1 MSPLGQRQSPTTS
14 SGQFTPIVAPP
25 QSQGRIGSPT
35 RHWTSGSPKSGNSPA
50 ELTSNLVPRP
60 TVSSRPAFQVHHSDS
75 YHIIKQKPDQI
86 RNEAVDSGSDVRTSG
101 PKGPMPGSDN
111 GSFLISTIEMK
122 LQASLARENS
132 PSAFVTTTQRGD
144 NNIGKIAVKSPI
156 ENQPSNVPHESYAR
170 ATDEGIK
177 NKIRNPTPTQVLMP
191 QNECGQEAPSA
202 NIVTYYSSSSQP
214 LQQPQQQTHQQ
225 QLQPPPPQPP
235 PPQLPKK
242 SHVNHGSIQYEKS
255 GVTCH
260 YDVQSPKVPPSS
272 SSSSRG
278 DLVSQQQIVAPLSNT
293 IGQSLDNS
301 QAVQQQQQQP
311 PQHHARVVG
320 QQFQGSMNHPSPAA
334 LLPVMPVVESI
345 KEPRIDDT
353 SNSMHPAGKSS
364 LYYVLFGHF
373 DSFIQRFQLGFY
385 SWTGDH

>member
-1 MSPLGQRQSPTTS
+1 MGQRQSPTTS

-25 QSQGRIGSPT
+25 QSQGLIGSPT

-60 TVSSRPAFQVHHSDS
+60 TVPSRPAFQVQHHSEP
-75 YHIIKQKPDQI
+75 YHIMKQKQDQI
-86 RNEAVDSGSDVRTSG
+86 RNEAVDSGADVVRTSG
-101 PKGPMPGSDN
+101 SKGPMPGSDN

-144 NNIGKIAVKSPI
+144 NNMGKTVVKSPI
-156 ENQPSNVPHESYAR
+156 ENQPNNIPHDSYTR
-170 ATDEGIK
+170 TTDESIK

-191 QNECGQEAPSA
+191 QNECGQEAPPA

-214 LQQPQQQTHQQ
+214 PQQPQQQPHQQ
-225 QLQPPPPQPP
+225 QLQPPPPPPQPP
-235 PPQLPKK
+235 PPQLQLQQPQLPKK

-260 YDVQSPKVPPSS
+260 YDVQSPKVPPPPPSS
-272 SSSSRG
+272 SCG
-278 DLVSQQQIVAPLSNT
+278 DLISQQQLVAPLSNT

-301 QAVQQQQQQP
+301 QAIQQQP

-320 QQFQGSMNHPSPAA
+320 QQFQGSMTHPSPAA
-334 LLPVMPVVESI
+334 LLPVMPVMESV

-353 SNSMHPAGKSS
+353 SNNMHPAGKSF
-364 LYYVLFGHF
+364 LY
-373 DSFIQRFQLGFY
+373 IC
-385 SWTGDH
+385 